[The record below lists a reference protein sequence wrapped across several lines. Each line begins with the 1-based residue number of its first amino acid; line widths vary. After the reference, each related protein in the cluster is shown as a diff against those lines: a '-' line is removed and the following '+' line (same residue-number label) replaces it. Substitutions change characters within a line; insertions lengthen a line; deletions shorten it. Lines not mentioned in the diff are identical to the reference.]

1 MIGLLKWN
9 TSYRLV
15 SSTFTRCVVSIHR
28 RLQFCHLCS
37 SSHCLCSSTVTTF
50 FIFFLS
56 PLQDPGNTLQMMDH
70 LHNDITYMSTS
81 DNFYEEKGDSKSPG
95 SLLDWRVWCV
105 YPIHRFYKSE
115 RHERSRDIGND
126 WFYYW
131 HWLLGPVNWMFRT
144 RGIPSRAQVFLYQ
157 TKINSD
163 ALWRTKWSDI
173 LDVNYTN

>member
-15 SSTFTRCVVSIHR
+15 SSRVKLS
-28 RLQFCHLCS
+28 RLS
-37 SSHCLCSSTVTTF
+37 SSFFFHHFRREHFTNDGSSSQ
-50 FIFFLS
+50 LY
-56 PLQDPGNTLQMMDH
+56 H
-70 LHNDITYMSTS
+70 TYMSTS

-105 YPIHRFYKSE
+105 YPIHRFYKAE
-115 RHERSRDIGND
+115 RHEQSRDIGND

-131 HWLLGPVNWMFRT
+131 HWLLGPVNWMYRT
-144 RGIPSRAQVFLYQ
+144 RGIPSRAQVFLHQ

-173 LDVNYTN
+173 LDVNYTK